1 MAKIDW
7 EYWRHRF
14 ITGEMSLKQ
23 LSEGLNAPAFKTL
36 RNKSSAE
43 DWPSQREKFRDMQR
57 TQAVAV
63 VPDVRQTVDEVKKI
77 VDAAEMLT
85 RHNQVAKLLIS
96 QGVQAL
102 KDRDPAKIS
111 DRDALA
117 MLKAGIEIQRL
128 TEGLATERQTVT
140 HDGGVEIKVTRRIIR
155 D

>member
-1 MAKIDW
+1 M
-7 EYWRHRF
+7 
-14 ITGEMSLKQ
+14 
-23 LSEGLNAPAFKTL
+23 
-36 RNKSSAE
+36 
-43 DWPSQREKFRDMQR
+43 
-57 TQAVAV
+57 

-102 KDRDPAKIS
+102 KDRDPAKIN

>member
-57 TQAVAV
+57 TQAVSV

-77 VDAAEMLT
+77 DAAEMLT